1 METKELILKKA
12 LDMFAKSGYD
22 SVSIRDIAK
31 AVNIKEISIYYHFKN
46 KQDILDSLVEK
57 FESHMKELTDMLQ
70 ASMSDSHNVNAF
82 SWDWLREFY
91 FEQYLFD
98 TFCNQMMR
106 FMMIEQ
112 FHNENM
118 RMLYERYLFE
128 LPHKIQ
134 TQSFM
139 MLSKLGI
146 LSEQQAIKVSNDF
159 FASITMLTFKY
170 LLNGKLTKTK
180 KEAFS
185 EETFT
190 YINRMF
196 QED

>member
-31 AVNIKEISIYYHFKN
+31 AVNIKESSIYYHFKN
-46 KQDILDSLVEK
+46 KQDILNLQICCRHQCLIHIMLTHFHGIGYGSFILNNIYLIHFVIKWCALWWSNNFITKIWECCMNVIYLNSLIK
-57 FESHMKELTDMLQ
+57 FRHNHLWCL
-70 ASMSDSHNVNAF
+70 ASLEFWVN
-82 SWDWLREFY
+82 
-91 FEQYLFD
+91 
-98 TFCNQMMR
+98 
-106 FMMIEQ
+106 
-112 FHNENM
+112 
-118 RMLYERYLFE
+118 
-128 LPHKIQ
+128 
-134 TQSFM
+134 
-139 MLSKLGI
+139 
-146 LSEQQAIKVSNDF
+146 IKVSNDF
-159 FASITMLTFKY
+159 FASNTMLTFKY

-196 QED
+196 QEDWICQIY